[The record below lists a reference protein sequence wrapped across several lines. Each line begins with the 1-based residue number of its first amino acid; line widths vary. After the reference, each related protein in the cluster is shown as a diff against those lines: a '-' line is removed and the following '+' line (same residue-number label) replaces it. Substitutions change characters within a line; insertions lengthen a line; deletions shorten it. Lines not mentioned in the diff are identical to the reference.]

1 MAHYRGHRPEQK
13 KVAASIVKD
22 REAPTTRKPQPS
34 VSTGV
39 RGQRIFTSAAP
50 TRTSTTAT
58 KYSTPVAGGVGDKNT
73 LSYWMTQ
80 TRTKASPKGR
90 KNAAYTMLKR
100 QRASTSGSRST
111 GSLYYEGEKGFVAPS
126 STNTSDSTETRGG
139 LAKFMKLWGFKSR

>member
-22 REAPTTRKPQPS
+22 REAPTTRKP
-34 VSTGV
+34 
-39 RGQRIFTSAAP
+39 R
-50 TRTSTTAT
+50 TTAT

-100 QRASTSGSRST
+100 QRASTAGSRST